1 MSWISGPCRLPS
13 TDHTELADRELLPS
27 SGEFAGPDD
36 EGEGGSDD

>member
-13 TDHTELADRELLPS
+13 TDYTELAHCELLAS
-27 SGEFAGPDD
+27 SGEFAGVDD